1 MDRRALVR
9 GKDEVAVLSADFNQM
24 ADSLQEKMQELEE
37 HAKSQE
43 AFTAAF
49 AHELKTPL
57 TSIIGYAELIR
68 SMALS
73 KEEEM
78 TAADYIY
85 SQGKRLESLSY
96 KLLDLFVL
104 QQGQKPESP
113 VKMEK
118 VGEETKEIM
127 APVLAKKQQRLT
139 LWMEPFTLTGEK
151 DLLISLLC
159 NLIDNARKASGEGKK
174 ITVRGTKE
182 EDGYQLT
189 VADEGKGI
197 PTEEIHKIFAPF
209 YMVDKSRSRKE
220 GGAGLGMSL
229 CAEILRLHGAQWK
242 IESKEGQGTCI
253 YLHFPEKEEP

>member
-1 MDRRALVR
+1 MNELMQAVSQDETIAIGGHVR
-9 GKDEVAVLSADFNQM
+9 PDGDCIGSCMGLYSYILDNFPGKKVTVYVEEIPSAFD
-24 ADSLQEKMQELEE
+24 
-37 HAKSQE
+37 
-43 AFTAAF
+43 
-49 AHELKTPL
+49 
-57 TSIIGYAELIR
+57 Y
-68 SMALS
+68 LS

-159 NLIDNARKASGEGKK
+159 NLIDNARKASGEGKE

-242 IESKEGQGTCI
+242 IESK
-253 YLHFPEKEEP
+253 

>member
-1 MDRRALVR
+1 MYHYIVCVVLLCCVIVSLILSYFLTYRIRGLSLSARALAAGDMDRRALVR

-139 LWMEPFTLTGEK
+139 LWMEPFTLS
-151 DLLISLLC
+151 LIH
-159 NLIDNARKASGEGKK
+159 IYE
-174 ITVRGTKE
+174 
-182 EDGYQLT
+182 
-189 VADEGKGI
+189 
-197 PTEEIHKIFAPF
+197 PTRH
-209 YMVDKSRSRKE
+209 
-220 GGAGLGMSL
+220 
-229 CAEILRLHGAQWK
+229 
-242 IESKEGQGTCI
+242 
-253 YLHFPEKEEP
+253 